1 MEKKDNNAATRAAA
15 NGEAAFVNGG
25 IHVETSPVNCVAQYA
40 APGCSDHQA
49 VTGRARALAR
59 TQILALK
66 PSDHWCSEEERNHI
80 SAERGGEGKR
90 QRNCVCVCVCVGL

>member
-1 MEKKDNNAATRAAA
+1 M
-15 NGEAAFVNGG
+15 
-25 IHVETSPVNCVAQYA
+25 ETSPVNCVAQYA

-90 QRNCVCVCVCVGL
+90 QRSCVCVCERRVIRREEEEEEEETGW